1 MMAQIRRPAVAGSF
15 YPADPG
21 RLRAMVSGFLAE
33 TSTATHDAKAV
44 IAPHAGYMY
53 SGAVAGRAFSCISE
67 RAHPVA
73 RVVLIGPSHF
83 VPFRG
88 IAVPE
93 ARAFE
98 TPLGRVPVDDQ
109 SMASLSDLPFVLGS
123 DAAHCS
129 DHAIEVQLPFLQ
141 MRLPGFLLLPLLV
154 GEARPSD
161 VAEALRL
168 VWGGTES
175 IIVVSSDLSHFH
187 GCNTAR
193 RLDASTAEKIESGDW
208 AGLGPDNACGYLSI
222 AGLMIEA
229 KRRGLKAQRLALCNS
244 GDTAGP
250 RDQVVGYGAWAF
262 SESAASASEVLS
274 VCRECPSLED
284 GE

>member
-1 MMAQIRRPAVAGSF
+1 METNGERSMMAQIRPPAVAGSF

-21 RLRAMVSGFLAE
+21 RLRTIVSGFLAE
-33 TSTATHDAKAV
+33 TSTGTHNAKAV

-53 SGAVAGRAFSCISE
+53 SGAVAGRAFSYISE
-67 RAHPVA
+67 RTHPIE

-83 VPFRG
+83 VRFRG
-88 IAVPE
+88 IAVPQ

-98 TPLGRVPVDDQ
+98 TPLGRVPIDGQ
-109 SMASLSDLPFVLGS
+109 SLASISDLPFVLRS
-123 DAAHCS
+123 DAVHCP
-129 DHAIEVQLPFLQ
+129 DHAIEVELPFLQ
-141 MRLPGFLLLPLLV
+141 MLLPSFLLLPLLV
-154 GEARPSD
+154 GQARPKD
-161 VAEALRL
+161 VADALRL
-168 VWGGTES
+168 VWGGLES

-187 GCNTAR
+187 GCNAAR
-193 RLDASTAEKIESGDW
+193 RLDAATAEKIESGDW

-229 KRRGLKAQRLALCNS
+229 ERRGLKAQRLALCNS

-262 SESAASASEVLS
+262 LESAASVEASGS
-274 VCRECPSLED
+274 PRC
-284 GE
+284 